1 MLFRSC
7 ITQGIVVSP
16 YFELTV
22 CGEPVP
28 VYMARTAR
36 GPHSFAYV
44 EVLDWAGGG
53 LDVEIVTDR
62 KRKNPVLLP
71 ESAGVSVAIDGNRV
85 TADIMA
91 FGSYTFTFDKE
102 GSDDGSSLP
111 QTLMVKPP
119 EVVGDT
125 AGAVHTFEPGEY
137 PRSEERRVGKECRS
151 RWSPYH

>member
-1 MLFRSC
+1 MKRYVRLGAYLLTGVLMMHLTACRTHPEREPGQSEAGSAAVHGIRYTDHTLDDAFLEMWENENGLNNDAC

-53 LDVEIVTDR
+53 LDV
-62 KRKNPVLLP
+62 
-71 ESAGVSVAIDGNRV
+71 
-85 TADIMA
+85 
-91 FGSYTFTFDKE
+91 
-102 GSDDGSSLP
+102 
-111 QTLMVKPP
+111 
-119 EVVGDT
+119 
-125 AGAVHTFEPGEY
+125 
-137 PRSEERRVGKECRS
+137 
-151 RWSPYH
+151 